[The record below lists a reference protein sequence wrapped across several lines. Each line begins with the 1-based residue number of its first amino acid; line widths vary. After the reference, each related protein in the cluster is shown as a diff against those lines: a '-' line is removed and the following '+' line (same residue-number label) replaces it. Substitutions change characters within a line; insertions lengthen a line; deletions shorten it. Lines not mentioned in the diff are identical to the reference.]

1 MAEWSNFYM
10 LAVGVAGTLIGLI
23 FVVITLGM
31 DHARKGGEARTR
43 LYVTPTLVYF
53 TTLLILSLV
62 MVAPPATRALILG
75 AVGCAGIFYVT
86 NIALTSRRRTDFNE
100 PELPW
105 NVLFPLLSYV
115 LVTAAAAAWAFKASF
130 AAGIGAAAAV
140 LLLVTALRNS
150 WMVTLAI
157 GGRGPKTK

>member
-1 MAEWSNFYM
+1 M
-10 LAVGVAGTLIGLI
+10 LVGGTAGTLIGLI

-62 MVAPPATRALILG
+62 MVAPLSPATRALILG

-150 WMVTLAI
+150 WMVTLPI